1 MYCKKLL
8 LTKCIDLRQESLILL
23 MFTVLLSFFK
33 IKKINKI
40 FLNTFLNIWNNLIKK
55 NCFTTQAENIK
66 LDLSNPGV
74 LKPFLTLKPF
84 SSKYYLVG
92 SYTRNVR
99 FFCRNHSED
108 LFWSSLRLDL
118 F

>member
-1 MYCKKLL
+1 MQTTKNSALNFVKQICPCIYLYLHMYCKKLL

-55 NCFTTQAENIK
+55 I
-66 LDLSNPGV
+66 V
-74 LKPFLTLKPF
+74 LQHKQKTL
-84 SSKYYLVG
+84 
-92 SYTRNVR
+92 N
-99 FFCRNHSED
+99 
-108 LFWSSLRLDL
+108 
-118 F
+118 